1 MGFSA
6 SLFER
11 EIFFLKFPFDKNT
24 HSNIR
29 VDSLLKDES
38 GVSSLS
44 HVTPIQVNICLIYL
58 IMKAIFFFMFNLA
71 RGEFLVKFLLMV
83 FDPQA

>member
-1 MGFSA
+1 MGFSVL
-6 SLFER
+6 LFER

-24 HSNIR
+24 HSNVR
-29 VDSLLKDES
+29 VGSLLKDES
-38 GVSSLS
+38 SVSSLS

-58 IMKAIFFFMFNLA
+58 IMKAIFFFTFNVA

-83 FDPQA
+83 VQA